1 MADGMPNESMVAQT
15 PAKSEKDSEKPSA
28 TPGSVLKKSS
38 TKAKAAPKTAPKE
51 KAKNKVIKKS
61 TVSKPKPPKS
71 VPEPFKRPSGQEQ
84 TWQSWKVGVVPVP
97 EEKDKEEEA

>member
-15 PAKSEKDSEKPSA
+15 PAKSEKDSEKP
-28 TPGSVLKKSS
+28 SS

-61 TVSKPKPPKS
+61 TVSKPKPLKS
-71 VPEPFKRPSGQEQ
+71 VPKPFKRPSGQEQ
-84 TWQSWKVGVVPVP
+84 TWQSWKVGIVPVP

>member
-15 PAKSEKDSEKPSA
+15 PAKSDKDSEKPSA

-38 TKAKAAPKTAPKE
+38 TKAIAAPKT
-51 KAKNKVIKKS
+51 
-61 TVSKPKPPKS
+61 
-71 VPEPFKRPSGQEQ
+71 
-84 TWQSWKVGVVPVP
+84 SWKVGVVPVP